1 MVKNAVIIGI
11 NYKNTTDELYG
22 CMNDAINIRN
32 FLTSK
37 LEYTNFIFLTDDT
50 RVKPTRI
57 NILKAI
63 DIFVRSLKPGDHGW
77 FHFSGHGTL
86 VHDASRDE
94 ESGKDSCICPIDV
107 ARAGFISDDVIRS
120 NLAAL
125 VHKGVRLYMVLD
137 ACHSGTGCDLRYK
150 YDDESYLTSRLA
162 PLPEKYVPND
172 WSLQQTSYEFKRY
185 SKTAGEVFCISGCQD
200 EQTSADAFLGG
211 QASGVVTYLLLNCLN
226 NNSESTYKWKHLL
239 KDICCGEKVN
249 RFTQR
254 TALTSGNPLNL
265 EDTIFGTPVS
275 VSSSAST
282 STSTEQIQKCQN
294 CGAPQK
300 QVAPSSVKISRGIME
315 EAGAGIGVSTISV
328 PSISLP
334 KNINYNPKLKKMY
347 ISYKK

>member
-1 MVKNAVIIGI
+1 MRKALLVGI
-11 NYKNTTDELYG
+11 NYTGTPYRLFGCINDVVNMGSYLQKVRKYNSFIIMTDTTT
-22 CMNDAINIRN
+22 I
-32 FLTSK
+32 
-37 LEYTNFIFLTDDT
+37 
-50 RVKPTRI
+50 KPTRS
-57 NILKAI
+57 NILAGFKALLQGAK
-63 DIFVRSLKPGDHGW
+63 SGDELW
-77 FHFSGHGTL
+77 FHFSGHGSL
-86 VHDASRDE
+86 VNDASRDE
-94 ESGKDSCICPIDV
+94 ESGQDSCICPIDV

-125 VHKGVRLYMVLD
+125 VPKGVRLYMVLD

-150 YDDESYLTSRLA
+150 YDDASYLTSRLTT
-162 PLPEKYVPND
+162 LPEKYVPTD
-172 WSLQQTSYEFKRY
+172 WSLQQTNYEFKRY
-185 SKTAGEVFCISGCQD
+185 DKTAGEVFCISGCQD

-254 TALTSGNPLNL
+254 TALTSGNALNL
-265 EDTIFGTPVS
+265 EDTVFGTASS
-275 VSSSAST
+275 VST
-282 STSTEQIQKCQN
+282 PTSTEQVQKCQN
-294 CGAPQK
+294 CGAAQK
-300 QVAPSSVKISRGIME
+300 QVAPASAKISRGIME
-315 EAGAGIGVSTISV
+315 EAGASTISV

>member
-1 MVKNAVIIGI
+1 MRRALLVGI
-11 NYKNTTDELYG
+11 NYTGTPYQLYG
-22 CMNDAINIRN
+22 CINDVVNMGSYLQKVRKYNSFVIM
-32 FLTSK
+32 
-37 LEYTNFIFLTDDT
+37 TDT
-50 RVKPTRI
+50 TTIKPTRS
-57 NILKAI
+57 NILAGFRALLQGAK
-63 DIFVRSLKPGDHGW
+63 SGDELW

-125 VHKGVRLYMVLD
+125 VPKGVRLYMVLD

-162 PLPEKYVPND
+162 TLPEKYVPND

-185 SKTAGEVFCISGCQD
+185 SKTEGEVFCISGCQD

-254 TALTSGNPLNL
+254 TALTSGNALNL
-265 EDTIFGTPVS
+265 EDTVFVTPGS
-275 VSSSAST
+275 VSTSTST

-315 EAGAGIGVSTISV
+315 EAGAGIGVSTISAQ
-328 PSISLP
+328 SISLP

>member
-1 MVKNAVIIGI
+1 MGSYLQKVRKYNSFIVM
-11 NYKNTTDELYG
+11 TD
-22 CMNDAINIRN
+22 
-32 FLTSK
+32 TS
-37 LEYTNFIFLTDDT
+37 TI
-50 RVKPTRI
+50 KPTRS
-57 NILKAI
+57 NILTGFRALLQGTK
-63 DIFVRSLKPGDHGW
+63 SGDELW

-86 VHDASRDE
+86 AHDASRDE
-94 ESGKDSCICPIDV
+94 ESGQDSCICPIDV
-107 ARAGFISDDVIRS
+107 ARAGVISDDIIRS

-125 VHKGVRLYMVLD
+125 VPKGVRLYMVLD

-150 YDDESYLTSRLA
+150 YDDESYLTNRLA
-162 PLPEKYVPND
+162 TLPEKYVPND
-172 WSLQQTSYEFKRY
+172 WSLQQTNYEFKRY

-254 TALTSGNPLNL
+254 TALTSGNALNL
-265 EDTIFGTPVS
+265 EDTVFGTPGS
-275 VSSSAST
+275 VSTSAST
-282 STSTEQIQKCQN
+282 VQVQKCQN
-294 CGAPQK
+294 CGAAQNLSTT
-300 QVAPSSVKISRGIME
+300 VAAKISRGIME
-315 EAGAGIGVSTISV
+315 EAGAGRSTISV

>member
-1 MVKNAVIIGI
+1 
-11 NYKNTTDELYG
+11 
-22 CMNDAINIRN
+22 
-32 FLTSK
+32 
-37 LEYTNFIFLTDDT
+37 
-50 RVKPTRI
+50 
-57 NILKAI
+57 
-63 DIFVRSLKPGDHGW
+63 
-77 FHFSGHGTL
+77 
-86 VHDASRDE
+86 
-94 ESGKDSCICPIDV
+94 
-107 ARAGFISDDVIRS
+107 
-120 NLAAL
+120 LAAL
-125 VHKGVRLYMVLD
+125 VPKGVRLYMVLD

-150 YDDESYLTSRLA
+150 YDDDSYLTSRLA

-185 SKTAGEVFCISGCQD
+185 DKTAGEVFCISGCQD

-211 QASGVVTYLLLNCLN
+211 QASGVVTYLLLNCLK

-254 TALTSGNPLNL
+254 TALTSGNALNL
-265 EDTIFGTPVS
+265 EDTVFGTPGS
-275 VSSSAST
+275 VSTSTST

-315 EAGAGIGVSTISV
+315 EAGAGIGVSTISA

-347 ISYKK
+347 INYKK

>member
-1 MVKNAVIIGI
+1 MRKALLVGI
-11 NYKNTTDELYG
+11 NYTGTPYRLFGCINDVVNMGSYLQKVRKYNSFIIMTDTTT
-22 CMNDAINIRN
+22 I
-32 FLTSK
+32 
-37 LEYTNFIFLTDDT
+37 
-50 RVKPTRI
+50 KPTRS
-57 NILKAI
+57 NILAGFKALLQGAK
-63 DIFVRSLKPGDHGW
+63 SGDELW
-77 FHFSGHGTL
+77 FHFSGHGSL
-86 VHDASRDE
+86 VNDASRDE
-94 ESGKDSCICPIDV
+94 ESGQDSCICPIDV

-125 VHKGVRLYMVLD
+125 VPKGVRLYMVLD

-150 YDDESYLTSRLA
+150 YDDASYLTSRLTT
-162 PLPEKYVPND
+162 LPEKYVPND
-172 WSLQQTSYEFKRY
+172 WSLQQTNYEFKRY
-185 SKTAGEVFCISGCQD
+185 EKTAGEVFCISGCQD

-254 TALTSGNPLNL
+254 TALTSGNALNL
-265 EDTIFGTPVS
+265 EDTVFGTASS
-275 VSSSAST
+275 VST
-282 STSTEQIQKCQN
+282 PTSTEQVQKCQN
-294 CGAPQK
+294 CGAAQK
-300 QVAPSSVKISRGIME
+300 QVAPASAKISRGIME
-315 EAGAGIGVSTISV
+315 EAGASTISV

>member
-1 MVKNAVIIGI
+1 MRKALLVGI
-11 NYKNTTDELYG
+11 NYTGTPYRLFGCINDVVNMGSYLQKVRKYNSLIIMTDTTT
-22 CMNDAINIRN
+22 I
-32 FLTSK
+32 
-37 LEYTNFIFLTDDT
+37 
-50 RVKPTRI
+50 KPTRS
-57 NILKAI
+57 NILAGFRALLQGAK
-63 DIFVRSLKPGDHGW
+63 SGDELW
-77 FHFSGHGTL
+77 FHFSGHGSL
-86 VHDASRDE
+86 VNDASRDE
-94 ESGKDSCICPIDV
+94 ESGQDSCICPIDV

-125 VHKGVRLYMVLD
+125 VPKGVRLYMVLD

-150 YDDESYLTSRLA
+150 YDDSSYLTSRLTT
-162 PLPEKYVPND
+162 LPEKYVPND
-172 WSLQQTSYEFKRY
+172 WSLQQTNYEFKRY
-185 SKTAGEVFCISGCQD
+185 DKTAGEVFCISGCQD

-254 TALTSGNPLNL
+254 TALTSGNALNL
-265 EDTIFGTPVS
+265 EDTVFGTASS
-275 VSSSAST
+275 VST
-282 STSTEQIQKCQN
+282 PTSTEQVQKCQN
-294 CGAPQK
+294 CGAAQK
-300 QVAPSSVKISRGIME
+300 QVAPASAKISRGIME
-315 EAGAGIGVSTISV
+315 EAGASTISV

>member
-1 MVKNAVIIGI
+1 MRKALLVGI
-11 NYKNTTDELYG
+11 NYTGTPYRLFGCINDVVNMGSYLQKVRKYNSFIIMTDTTT
-22 CMNDAINIRN
+22 I
-32 FLTSK
+32 
-37 LEYTNFIFLTDDT
+37 
-50 RVKPTRI
+50 KPTRS
-57 NILKAI
+57 NILAGFKALLQGAK
-63 DIFVRSLKPGDHGW
+63 SGDELW
-77 FHFSGHGTL
+77 FHFSGHGSL
-86 VHDASRDE
+86 VNDASRDE
-94 ESGKDSCICPIDV
+94 ESGQDSCICPIDV

-125 VHKGVRLYMVLD
+125 VPKGVRLYMVLD

-150 YDDESYLTSRLA
+150 YDDASYLTSRLTT
-162 PLPEKYVPND
+162 LPEKYVPND
-172 WSLQQTSYEFKRY
+172 WSLQQTNYEFKRY
-185 SKTAGEVFCISGCQD
+185 EKTAGEVFCISGCQD

-254 TALTSGNPLNL
+254 TALTSGNALNL
-265 EDTIFGTPVS
+265 EDTVFGTASS
-275 VSSSAST
+275 VST
-282 STSTEQIQKCQN
+282 PTSTEQVQKCQN
-294 CGAPQK
+294 CGATQK
-300 QVAPSSVKISRGIME
+300 QVAPASAKISRGIME
-315 EAGAGIGVSTISV
+315 EAGASTISV

>member
-1 MVKNAVIIGI
+1 MRKALLVGI
-11 NYKNTTDELYG
+11 NYTGTPYRLFGCINDVVNMGSYLQKVRKYNSLIIMTDTTT
-22 CMNDAINIRN
+22 I
-32 FLTSK
+32 
-37 LEYTNFIFLTDDT
+37 
-50 RVKPTRI
+50 KPTRS
-57 NILKAI
+57 NILAGFRALLQGAK
-63 DIFVRSLKPGDHGW
+63 SGDELW
-77 FHFSGHGTL
+77 FHFSGHGSL
-86 VHDASRDE
+86 VNDASRDE
-94 ESGKDSCICPIDV
+94 ESGQDSCICPIDV

-125 VHKGVRLYMVLD
+125 VPKGVRLYMVLD

-150 YDDESYLTSRLA
+150 YDDSSYLTSRLTT
-162 PLPEKYVPND
+162 LPEKYVPND
-172 WSLQQTSYEFKRY
+172 WSLQQTNYEFKRY
-185 SKTAGEVFCISGCQD
+185 DKTAGEVFCISGCQD

-254 TALTSGNPLNL
+254 TALTSGNALNL
-265 EDTIFGTPVS
+265 EDTVFGTASS
-275 VSSSAST
+275 VST
-282 STSTEQIQKCQN
+282 PTSTEQVQKCQN
-294 CGAPQK
+294 CGATQK
-300 QVAPSSVKISRGIME
+300 QVAPASAKISRGIME
-315 EAGAGIGVSTISV
+315 EAGASTISV

>member
-1 MVKNAVIIGI
+1 MRKALLVGI
-11 NYKNTTDELYG
+11 NYTGTPYRLFGCINDVVNMGSYLQKVRKYNSLTIMTDTTT
-22 CMNDAINIRN
+22 I
-32 FLTSK
+32 
-37 LEYTNFIFLTDDT
+37 
-50 RVKPTRI
+50 KPTRS
-57 NILKAI
+57 NILAGFSALLQGAK
-63 DIFVRSLKPGDHGW
+63 SGDELW
-77 FHFSGHGTL
+77 FHFSGHGSL
-86 VHDASRDE
+86 VNDASRDE
-94 ESGKDSCICPIDV
+94 ESGQDSCICPIDV

-125 VHKGVRLYMVLD
+125 VPKGVRLYMVLD

-150 YDDESYLTSRLA
+150 YDDASYLTSRLTT
-162 PLPEKYVPND
+162 LPEKYVPND
-172 WSLQQTSYEFKRY
+172 WSLQQTNYEFKRY
-185 SKTAGEVFCISGCQD
+185 DKTAGEVFCISGCQD

-254 TALTSGNPLNL
+254 TALTSGNALNL
-265 EDTIFGTPVS
+265 EDTVFGTASS
-275 VSSSAST
+275 VSTPT
-282 STSTEQIQKCQN
+282 STVQVQKCQN
-294 CGAPQK
+294 CGAAQK
-300 QVAPSSVKISRGIME
+300 QVAPASAKISRGIME
-315 EAGAGIGVSTISV
+315 EAGAGRSTISV

>member
-1 MVKNAVIIGI
+1 MRRALLVGI
-11 NYKNTTDELYG
+11 NYIGTPYRLFGCINDVVNMGSYLQKVRKYDSFIIMTD
-22 CMNDAINIRN
+22 
-32 FLTSK
+32 TS
-37 LEYTNFIFLTDDT
+37 TI
-50 RVKPTRI
+50 KPTRS
-57 NILKAI
+57 NILSGFRALLQGAK
-63 DIFVRSLKPGDHGW
+63 SGDELW

-86 VHDASRDE
+86 VQDASRDE

-107 ARAGFISDDVIRS
+107 ARAGFISDDVIRN

-125 VHKGVRLYMVLD
+125 VPKGVRLYMVLD

-150 YDDESYLTSRLA
+150 YDDDSYLTNRLA
-162 PLPEKYVPND
+162 SLPEKYVPND
-172 WSLQQTSYEFKRY
+172 WSLRQTSYEFKRY
-185 SKTAGEVFCISGCQD
+185 NKTSGEVFCISGCQD

-265 EDTIFGTPVS
+265 EDTVFGTASSVS
-275 VSSSAST
+275 TPTPTEQVQKCQTCGAVQKQVVSSS
-282 STSTEQIQKCQN
+282 
-294 CGAPQK
+294 
-300 QVAPSSVKISRGIME
+300 SSSSSSSSAKISRSIMKE
-315 EAGAGIGVSTISV
+315 VGASTISV

-334 KNINYNPKLKKMY
+334 KNINYNPKLQKLY
-347 ISYKK
+347 ISYR